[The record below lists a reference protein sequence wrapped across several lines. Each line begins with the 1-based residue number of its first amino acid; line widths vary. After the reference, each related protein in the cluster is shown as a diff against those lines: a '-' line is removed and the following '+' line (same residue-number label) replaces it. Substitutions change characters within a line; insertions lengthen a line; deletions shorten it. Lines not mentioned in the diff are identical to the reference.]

1 MSESCLSQFSLAG
14 HTALVTGAVR
24 GLGFEIARGFA
35 HAGAQLIVHGRR
47 EADVTAALAQLQA
60 EGIAAH
66 GAWFDLDDH
75 AIVTRELQRL
85 VAAHGPI
92 HVLCNNAG
100 VRDRRG
106 LAELGLA
113 DIERVLATN
122 LLATVHLCRE
132 FLALLPETAGASIV
146 NITSLQGHVM
156 RDADFA
162 YPISKQAVEAMTR
175 AIAVE
180 FGPRG
185 VRCNA
190 IAPGSFATDF
200 NAQLLAKP
208 ENQVRAQRNPMRRWG
223 QPQEIVGPALFLAS
237 AASSYVNGV
246 TLRVDGGFGISF

>member
-1 MSESCLSQFSLAG
+1 MSESCLTQFSLAG
-14 HTALVTGAVR
+14 QTALVTGAVR

-35 HAGAQLIVHGRR
+35 QAGAQVIVHGRR
-47 EADVTAALAQLQA
+47 EADVAAALAQLQA
-60 EGIAAH
+60 EGMAAH

-75 AIVTRELQRL
+75 ATVARELQRL

-106 LAELGLA
+106 LAELGLV

-208 ENQVRAQRNPMRRWG
+208 ENQARAQRNPMRRWG
-223 QPQEIVGPALFLAS
+223 LPQEIVGPAVFLAS